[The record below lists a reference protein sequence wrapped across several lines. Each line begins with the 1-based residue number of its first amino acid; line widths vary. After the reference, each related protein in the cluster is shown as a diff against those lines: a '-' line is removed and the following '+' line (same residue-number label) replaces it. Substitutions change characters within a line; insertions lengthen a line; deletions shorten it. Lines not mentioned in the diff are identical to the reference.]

1 VQIDATS
8 IQTLISALSFL
19 GVIILGFINLRAK
32 AEQERIRYEISE
44 KLDHLRRE
52 FGGTFVPV
60 SVDSLQHAT
69 IHQRLEA
76 AEKLLERTRDSM
88 HTINNRFTELIMGKL
103 DAMKN
108 QLEDQ
113 GRKSDDI
120 RDKFGAV
127 EGMLHDFSRRI
138 EHLERR
144 PGGREA

>member
-1 VQIDATS
+1 
-8 IQTLISALSFL
+8 
-19 GVIILGFINLRAK
+19 VIILAFINLRAK
-32 AEQERIRYEISE
+32 AEQSAAGLIFSE
-44 KLDHLRRE
+44 KLEQLRRE

-60 SVDSLQHAT
+60 SVDSLQHAS

-76 AEKLLERTRDSM
+76 AERLLERTRDSVHLM
-88 HTINNRFTELIMGKL
+88 NNRFTELIMGKL

-113 GRKSDDI
+113 SRKSDDI

-127 EGMLHDFSRRI
+127 EGMMHDFARRI

-144 PGGREA
+144 PGA